1 MLLRLPS
8 TRHGRGLKVEGPR
21 NGMRITPGRVIL
33 GLVACLIYAG
43 CQRADPAPAP
53 PGIDLAWTVAPD
65 PPVAGPARVSI
76 TLTDSR
82 TGEPVREAEVRLEGN
97 MLHAGMKPV
106 FGTAREVEPG
116 RYEATIEL
124 TMGGDWFLLIEA
136 DLPDGRALGR
146 QVELPGVRPR
156 S

>member
-1 MLLRLPS
+1 MLLRLSS
-8 TRHGRGLKVEGPR
+8 TRRGRGLKVEGPR
-21 NGMRITPGRVIL
+21 NGMRIVPGRVVL

-43 CQRADPAPAP
+43 CQQADPVPAP
-53 PGIDLAWTVAPD
+53 SDIALAWTVTPD

-76 TLTDSR
+76 TLTDSK

-97 MLHAGMKPV
+97 MSHAGMKPV

-124 TMGGDWFLLIEA
+124 TMGGDWFLLVEA
-136 DLPDGRALGR
+136 DLPDGRALDR